1 MKNTHSRSAF
11 CHVQYSFSEI
21 VLIHI
26 IKFYTTHSF
35 VWRKNNF
42 CSTYPLRGTLKL
54 SKSGITEC
62 TSEWYV
68 FIRWWLVGVRNG
80 PGNWMRGIDQISR
93 GQPLSRRAFPG
104 LISQISKVT
113 TKQNLKYHSLKFHP
127 CRSELN
133 YLFLGVIFHNEREI
147 EIQKEMGEDTEVVD
161 RYMYI
166 YQ

>member
-1 MKNTHSRSAF
+1 
-11 CHVQYSFSEI
+11 
-21 VLIHI
+21 
-26 IKFYTTHSF
+26 
-35 VWRKNNF
+35 
-42 CSTYPLRGTLKL
+42 
-54 SKSGITEC
+54 
-62 TSEWYV
+62 
-68 FIRWWLVGVRNG
+68 
-80 PGNWMRGIDQISR
+80 MRGIDQISR

-113 TKQNLKYHSLKFHP
+113 TKQNLKYHLLKFHP
-127 CRSELN
+127 CQSELN

>member
-1 MKNTHSRSAF
+1 
-11 CHVQYSFSEI
+11 
-21 VLIHI
+21 
-26 IKFYTTHSF
+26 
-35 VWRKNNF
+35 
-42 CSTYPLRGTLKL
+42 
-54 SKSGITEC
+54 
-62 TSEWYV
+62 
-68 FIRWWLVGVRNG
+68 
-80 PGNWMRGIDQISR
+80 MRGIDQISR

-133 YLFLGVIFHNEREI
+133 YLFLGVIFHREI

>member
-1 MKNTHSRSAF
+1 
-11 CHVQYSFSEI
+11 
-21 VLIHI
+21 
-26 IKFYTTHSF
+26 
-35 VWRKNNF
+35 
-42 CSTYPLRGTLKL
+42 
-54 SKSGITEC
+54 
-62 TSEWYV
+62 
-68 FIRWWLVGVRNG
+68 
-80 PGNWMRGIDQISR
+80 MRGIDQISR
-93 GQPLSRRAFPG
+93 GQPLSQRAFPG

-113 TKQNLKYHSLKFHP
+113 TKQNLKYHSLKCHP